1 MNRLTSGV
9 IIGEVTDNKDPDKLA
24 RVKVK
29 FLMQEG
35 EEVSDWARIAFPMA
49 GKDRGTL
56 FIPEVGDQVLLA
68 FKLGEVSEP
77 YIIGALWT
85 KDAPPPDADYE
96 KNNIRT
102 IKSRSGHVITFL
114 DKEQEGSITIQSGKG
129 HQIVIDDKADK
140 ITVADAKSKN
150 NIVIQGGDSGSITV
164 TSQGSGTTS
173 QITLKGSGDI
183 VISGSN
189 SVKITS
195 TAKID
200 IESSGMMNLKATGN
214 LSLQSDAM
222 VTIKGT
228 MVKIN

>member
-102 IKSRSGHVITFL
+102 IKSRSGHVIT
-114 DKEQEGSITIQSGKG
+114 
-129 HQIVIDDKADK
+129 
-140 ITVADAKSKN
+140 VADAKSKN